1 MFRKLISVSKKR
13 LNTRNHGSL
22 DFDAVFVVAATMNF
36 FCKAWLQRLPLS
48 DCDQTRPPQ
57 PPAGTT
63 INH

>member
-48 DCDQTRPPQ
+48 DCD
-57 PPAGTT
+57 
-63 INH
+63 